1 MPLTGSSRLAFALC
15 SGMMMA
21 MCCLSLRLLR
31 AAPAQAEQ
39 SPLTVEMT
47 TMPAAEAIRP
57 DTDLVRLT
65 LTIRQHGQPLNNAY
79 LQVKVTAPPRSA
91 ILSTDF
97 PVVEGTHLLSLAS
110 VIRDGTL
117 TFDYLFPIRGTYTF
131 DLTVTP
137 DPKRAE
143 GLPTTLQKTL
153 QIRENPAE
161 VRNAWLLVSA
171 LFVFGGISGGLL
183 ARSAAARQQTALAVV
198 LVILVAGFLRPE
210 EVAAATLQTPQT
222 PAAWSLEVH
231 PTPERATVG
240 EPVQLAIVLKK
251 DEKIFAAPMQVAIDI
266 HHLEDHK
273 AVLRAQ
279 TMAPDGATSLR
290 FQFFDGAPH
299 AVTVTARPVDDMT
312 FAADVPSPRAVLDME
327 VTAVHP
333 PVGVQLRL
341 MAILIGVL
349 AVGIMAGGFLMS
361 TAKERRRA

>member
-1 MPLTGSSRLAFALC
+1 MPLKVASRLAFTLC
-15 SGMMMA
+15 SGMMAA
-21 MCCLSLRLLR
+21 MCCLSLRLLI

-39 SPLTVEMT
+39 SPLTVAMS

-57 DTDLVRLT
+57 DTGLVRVV
-65 LTIRQHGQPLNNAY
+65 LTILQHGQPLNNAY
-79 LQVKVTAPPRSA
+79 LQVEVTAPARST

-110 VIRDGTL
+110 LIRDGTL

-137 DPKRAE
+137 DPKSSE
-143 GLPTTLQKTL
+143 VPPTTLRKTL
-153 QIRENPAE
+153 HIRENPAE
-161 VRNAWLLVSA
+161 VRNAWLLVSG
-171 LFVFGGISGGLL
+171 LFVFGGISGVLL
-183 ARSAAARQQTALAVV
+183 ARSAAARQQTALVVV
-198 LVILVAGFLRPE
+198 LAVLLVQFLGPD

-222 PAAWSLEVH
+222 SPAWSLEVH

-251 DEKIFAAPMQVAIDI
+251 DNQIFAAPMQVAIDMQ
-266 HHLEDHK
+266 HLEDHK
-273 AVLRAQ
+273 AVFRTQ

-299 AVTVTARPVDDMT
+299 VVTVTARPVDAMA
-312 FAADVPSPRAVLDME
+312 FAADAPPLRAVLDME

-333 PVGVQLRL
+333 PAGVQLRL

-349 AVGIMAGGFLMS
+349 VVGIMVGSFLLPAM
-361 TAKERRRA
+361 KERRRA

>member
-1 MPLTGSSRLAFALC
+1 
-15 SGMMMA
+15 MMMA
-21 MCCLSLRLLR
+21 ICCLSLRLLI

-39 SPLTVEMT
+39 SPLTVDMT

-57 DTDLVRLT
+57 DTDLVRMT
-65 LTIRQHGQPLNNAY
+65 LAIRQHGQPLNHAY
-79 LQVKVTAPPRSA
+79 LQVKVTAPARST

-137 DPKRAE
+137 DPKNPEVPPA
-143 GLPTTLQKTL
+143 TLRKTL
-153 QIRENPAE
+153 HVRENPAE
-161 VRNAWLLVSA
+161 VRNAWLLVSG
-171 LFVFGGISGGLL
+171 LFIFGGISGVFL
-183 ARSAAARQQTALAVV
+183 ARSAAARQHTALAVV
-198 LVILVAGFLRPE
+198 LAILLEGVLGPE
-210 EVAAATLQTPQT
+210 EVVAATLQTPQT
-222 PAAWSLEVH
+222 PPAWSLEVH

-251 DEKIFAAPMQVAIDI
+251 DEKIFAAPMQVSIDI
-266 HHLEDHK
+266 HHLEDNK
-273 AVLRAQ
+273 AVFRTQAIS
-279 TMAPDGATSLR
+279 PDGATSLR

-299 AVTVTARPVDDMT
+299 AVTVTARPVDGMA
-312 FAADVPSPRAVLDME
+312 FVADVPPLRAVLDMQ

-341 MAILIGVL
+341 MAILIGVVV
-349 AVGIMAGGFLMS
+349 VGIMVGGFLLP
-361 TAKERRRA
+361 TVKERRRA

>member
-1 MPLTGSSRLAFALC
+1 MPLKVSSCLAFALY
-15 SGMMMA
+15 SGMIMA
-21 MCCLSLRLLR
+21 MCCLSLRLLI

-39 SPLTVEMT
+39 SPLSVEMT

-57 DTDLVRLT
+57 DTDLVRIT
-65 LTIRQHGQPLNNAY
+65 LTIRQHGQPFTNAY
-79 LQVKVTAPPRSA
+79 LQVEVTAPARSTL
-91 ILSTDF
+91 LSTDF

-131 DLTVTP
+131 DLTVAP
-137 DPKRAE
+137 DPKSAE
-143 GLPTTLQKTL
+143 VSPTTLRKTL
-153 QIRENPAE
+153 HIRENPAE
-161 VRNAWLLVSA
+161 VRNAWLLVSG
-171 LFVFGGISGGLL
+171 LFVFGGISGVLL

-198 LVILVAGFLRPE
+198 LAILLAGVLGPE
-210 EVAAATLQTPQT
+210 EVAAATIQTLQTLPG
-222 PAAWSLEVH
+222 WSLEVQ

-251 DEKIFAAPMQVAIDI
+251 DDKIFAAPMQVSIDI
-266 HHLEDHK
+266 HHLEDNTP
-273 AVLRAQ
+273 VLRTQA
-279 TMAPDGATSLR
+279 MAPDGATSLR

-299 AVTVTARPVDDMT
+299 AVTVTARPVNGT
-312 FAADVPSPRAVLDME
+312 NFAPDVSPLRAVLDME

-349 AVGIMAGGFLMS
+349 VVGMIVGGFLLPIV
-361 TAKERRRA
+361 KERRRA